1 VFSEAVEA
9 EGSLVFA
16 KACEMGLF
24 LLGRPVQEL
33 AERQETWFPAL
44 AKRGTATVNDVKRTH
59 QVVKR
64 TAALVSAALDK
75 MVSDLPEEA
84 NPQRALE
91 LMIAELTPLQPWF
104 LELIFEDHLFKEAY
118 EAARPRLP
126 ATEPSKDGG
135 LGLVSPIADPD
146 PEVIG
151 ALLGPMQYLSSLPEA
166 VPLGSVLVHNS
177 VRPQPVLGSSGFRA
191 WMEPPDAPHLVV
203 CGCGWA
209 SELGPHYRV
218 APTRH

>member
-33 AERQETWFPAL
+33 AERQETWLPAL
-44 AKRGTATVNDVKRTH
+44 AKRGTATMNDVKRTH

-75 MVSDLPEEA
+75 MVSDLPEET

-126 ATEPSKDGG
+126 ATEASKDGVV
-135 LGLVSPIADPD
+135 GLVSPIADPD

-166 VPLGSVLVHNS
+166 VPLGSVLLMIG
-177 VRPQPVLGSSGFRA
+177 VRKRTPGIDQRVSVLGD
-191 WMEPPDAPHLVV
+191 EPILILLRTAL
-203 CGCGWA
+203 
-209 SELGPHYRV
+209 
-218 APTRH
+218 TRSADRSRSLTAI